1 VARIAVLALLALPV
15 LAADDSMTQLLRAVE
30 KHYNGVR
37 TLQVTFNET
46 YTGVGRP
53 HRQEAGELY
62 LRKPGKM
69 RWQYTNPLGKIFM
82 SDGKQVY
89 YFNPVT
95 NRAERTQL
103 KETEDLR
110 APLAFLLGRLDFRKD
125 FKDFAVRE
133 ESGVKVIQ
141 ATPKSD
147 RLPYKQV
154 EFTVSPQHEIR
165 RLLVTGQ
172 DNALLTFQFGNE
184 RMNPPLDD
192 KLFRFQLPAGAA
204 WVETAEQEAS
214 K

>member
-1 VARIAVLALLALPV
+1 
-15 LAADDSMTQLLRAVE
+15 
-30 KHYNGVR
+30 
-37 TLQVTFNET
+37 
-46 YTGVGRP
+46 
-53 HRQEAGELY
+53 LY

-133 ESGVKVIQ
+133 EGGVKVIA

-154 EFTVSPQHEIR
+154 EFTVSPQNEIR

-172 DNALLTFQFGNE
+172 DNALLTFQFANE

-204 WVETAEQEAS
+204 WVETAAQEAS